1 MYEREEQ
8 PLREIARSE
17 PLQER
22 IRLMTES
29 VTATSPNGIKLVRV
43 SIDID
48 PITNKP
54 KDEARLDIYFYN
66 PNYLTG
72 AGSVALV
79 AKPKEVFPIS
89 GGSRVRG
96 GDAIGQI
103 QVTTIT
109 PSATDPNV
117 LTLVVKP
124 VGDYSTYLLTL
135 ITPSG
140 KNWNFDPLFSEIR
153 FKFRPGCFNNNCAPE
168 WEASLPPFDEPVI
181 DYLAK
186 DYGSFRRTMID
197 AMARRVPGWEMTSE
211 ADLDTVLAELF
222 AVAAD
227 ELSDYQDR
235 VMNEAYF
242 ASSRKRVSL
251 ARHARLMDYH
261 IHQGS
266 QASTWVALEIKHDT
280 GPKSFQLADRLHVW
294 AGERNAIGEDT
305 GNTVDFLSKYEGT
318 QTIHQY
324 LNNIGLYTWSDTITS
339 LKAGTTRADL
349 KLYSKLYLGD
359 TTPPETF
366 PTPQKKHDAAHDIQ
380 KLIGEGK
387 IKYLVI
393 QEHLNPKTGLR
404 PGRNPAKRQL
414 LKLIPERAEALEDT
428 ITGEW
433 FVRVRWE
440 KKDALKHDY
449 CFTVDCPTSGSGTA
463 IGKVENVSLFHGNL
477 ITVCHGRERT
487 DMFIPPEKEIDASD
501 PDKPLQFH
509 YERTRWGA
517 ICRLPEVP
525 LAYRQTKP
533 DGENPPFSTLEV
545 KVTSSGKD
553 DDWDERPNLIHSDDG
568 SETGDHF
575 VVETDE
581 ERRSLLRFGNGT
593 NGRELP
599 DEAVVTCTYQY
610 GMPLD
615 GNVGADR
622 IVSFDKASISEPL
635 LNINRIWNPFD
646 VIDGI
651 DREPAHEIVRRVPEA
666 YRYRQLRAVTL
677 ADYVDRAEQVPEV
690 SRAAASYAWTGSW
703 RTVRITI
710 DPTGTNELSYALRS
724 AVADSLNA
732 VRLIGED
739 LEIRPPRFVPLDIN
753 VIVCAAPDFWTED
766 VKAELEQEFSAG
778 WTHDGRHGFFHPDE
792 WTFGQP
798 LYSSQIIGRAL
809 RVAGIEHAVEQKSD
823 PTSSKTISVSIKRF
837 NSPRRATESFTDIA
851 PNEIIQVVND
861 PDHLEFGS
869 IRFVVK
875 GGRQ

>member
-1 MYEREEQ
+1 
-8 PLREIARSE
+8 
-17 PLQER
+17 
-22 IRLMTES
+22 MTES
-29 VTATSPNGIKLVRV
+29 VTVTSPNGIKLVRV
-43 SIDID
+43 FIDID
-48 PITNKP
+48 PVTNKP
-54 KDEARLDIYFYN
+54 KDEARLDVYFYN
-66 PNYLTG
+66 PNYLIG
-72 AGSVALV
+72 PGNVALV

-89 GGSRVRG
+89 GGTRVRG
-96 GDAIGQI
+96 GSALGQI
-103 QVTTIT
+103 QVTSLT
-109 PSATDPNV
+109 PSASDPNV
-117 LTLVVKP
+117 LSLVVKP

-140 KNWNFDPLFSEIR
+140 KNWKFDPMFAEIR

-168 WEASLPPFDEPVI
+168 WEASLPPFEQPGI

-186 DYGSFRRTMID
+186 DYGSFRQMMIE
-197 AMARRVPGWEMTSE
+197 AMARRIPNWEMTSE

-235 VMNEAYF
+235 VMNEAFF

-266 QASTWVALEIKHDT
+266 QASTWVALEIKHDS
-280 GPKSFQLADRLHVW
+280 GQKSFQLADRLHVW
-294 AGERNAIGEDT
+294 AGEQKPSEDDT
-305 GNTVDFLSKYEGT
+305 ANTVDFLSKYDDP
-318 QTIHQY
+318 QTVHQY

-349 KLYSKLYLGD
+349 KLYRKLYLG
-359 TTPPETF
+359 E
-366 PTPQKKHDAAHDIQ
+366 AAVPVAATGKTAAEDIRD
-380 KLIGEGK
+380 LIKNEK

-393 QEHLNPKTGLR
+393 QEHLNPQTGLR
-404 PGRNPAKRQL
+404 PGRDPAKRQL
-414 LKLIPERAEALEDT
+414 LKLIPERVEALEDT
-428 ITGEW
+428 ITGQW
-433 FVRVRWE
+433 FVRVRWD

-449 CFTVDCPTSGSGTA
+449 CFTVDCPTSGAGTA

-487 DMFIPPEKEIDASD
+487 DMYIPPEKGIDASD

-533 DGENPPFSTLEV
+533 DGEHPPFSTLEV
-545 KVTSSGKD
+545 KVTSGGKD

-622 IVSFDKASISEPL
+622 IVSFDKASVSDPL
-635 LNINRIWNPFD
+635 LDINRVWNPFD

-651 DREPAHEIVRRVPEA
+651 DREPAYEIVRRVPEA

-677 ADYVDRAEQVPEV
+677 ADYVDRNEQIPEV

-710 DPTGTNELSYALRS
+710 DPKGTNELSYALRS

-798 LYSSQIIGRAL
+798 LYSSQIVGRIL
-809 RVAGIEHAVEQKSD
+809 QVAGIEHAVEQKSD
-823 PTSSKTISVSIKRF
+823 PATQKTISVSIKRF

-861 PDHLEFGS
+861 PDHMEFGS